1 MTKTLCEL
9 NKLRQKDFAAYA
21 ALVDQPR
28 FVCRECGR
36 AANEK
41 KRLCKPRKIKTA
53 QGEKHG

>member
-1 MTKTLCEL
+1 MMKTLCEL
-9 NKLRQKDFAAYA
+9 DKLRLKDFAAYA

-41 KRLCKPRKIKTA
+41 KRLCKPRKIKPA